1 MTITPPPATMPTAA
15 PAPDTTAAGLTRR
28 FVAAMNAGDLD
39 ALDDLLDPGIVDH
52 HLPPGIPA
60 GIAGVKLWCSMLRD
74 ALDLHVVIED
84 LVGDGDRVAVRG
96 RITGTHVG
104 EFAGMPATGRRFDAS
119 FLSIERAEAGRLVE
133 RWEIPDN
140 ATVMAQLNDED

>member
-1 MTITPPPATMPTAA
+1 VTITTTPATTASE
-15 PAPDTTAAGLTRR
+15 LTRR

-39 ALDDLLDPGIVDH
+39 ALDDIIDPDVVDH

-60 GIAGVKLWCSMLRD
+60 GIAGVKFWCRLLGD
-74 ALDLHVVIED
+74 ALDLHVEIQD
-84 LVGDGDRVAVRG
+84 LVADGDRVAVRA

-119 FLSIERAEAGRLVE
+119 FLSIERAAAGRIVE

-140 ATVMAQLNDED
+140 ATVMAQLTGDA

>member
-1 MTITPPPATMPTAA
+1 VTITTTPA
-15 PAPDTTAAGLTRR
+15 TTAAELTRR
-28 FVAAMNAGDLD
+28 FVAAMNARDLD
-39 ALDDLLDPGIVDH
+39 ALDDIVDPDVVDH

-60 GIAGVKLWCSMLRD
+60 GVAGVKFWCRLLGD
-74 ALDLHVVIED
+74 ALDLHVEIQD
-84 LVGDGDRVAVRG
+84 LVADGDRVAVRA

-119 FLSIERAEAGRLVE
+119 FLSIERAAAGRIVE

-140 ATVMAQLNDED
+140 TTVMAQLTGDA